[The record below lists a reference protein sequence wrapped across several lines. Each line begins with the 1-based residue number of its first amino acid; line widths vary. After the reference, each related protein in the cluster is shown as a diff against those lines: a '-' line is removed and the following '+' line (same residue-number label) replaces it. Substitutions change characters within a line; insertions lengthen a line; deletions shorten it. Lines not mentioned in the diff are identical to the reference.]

1 MDKQV
6 RSALCNI
13 PLGVKEVS
21 QTITDTKIKQGTGF
35 WHSLSDSHLCEG
47 SLEGGG
53 DGAVDEEVGGDVEHD
68 QEVGDGLEAHHP
80 EGGDVLVVLP
90 DAGDLHLDQGDD
102 QDAQEDAQDVTE
114 DVHQHNRDQGNL

>member
-1 MDKQV
+1 MDKQA

-35 WHSLSDSHLCEG
+35 WHSLSDSHLSEG
-47 SLEGGG
+47 SFEGGG

-90 DAGDLHLDQGDD
+90 DAGNLHLHHGDHH
-102 QDAQEDAQDVTE
+102 DA
-114 DVHQHNRDQGNL
+114 